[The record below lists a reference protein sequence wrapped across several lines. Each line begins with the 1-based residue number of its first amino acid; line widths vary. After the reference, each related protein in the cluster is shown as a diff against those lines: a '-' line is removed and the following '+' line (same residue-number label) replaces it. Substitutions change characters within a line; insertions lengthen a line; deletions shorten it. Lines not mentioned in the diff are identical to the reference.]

1 MLLDHE
7 VDQINRRNCDFGE
20 TSSITINAPDDMED
34 DLKFTPSIKSQ
45 TLPRQSRLFSPMSD
59 PVPRSSSRLSHNK
72 SPFDSKM
79 LQTSKPMYLRKSKS
93 TTPGNHDFSNVISQ
107 LEKTLD
113 RLDNQSGQNRPR
125 SRSETRSIPVDNN
138 SSFGETYNQLNR
150 TIREQPILL
159 SGDKPV
165 TATRGIEKIR
175 SRRQI
180 KSSSNIRLENSFDER
195 HRSRTPAPR
204 LSHQHTYRTMQ
215 STPRS
220 VSVLPLE
227 KYKIQQRDAYA
238 TTASS
243 AAATRHQPNEYPFE
257 LLEKLQ
263 LTRDEWVQ
271 YFKDR
276 TLTPSATLQ
285 LQELLQQRRPHELQ
299 TNV

>member
-1 MLLDHE
+1 MTHRNDSSRESSSRPSSGLKSSQVSGTRPVSPDDVHDHNNSAMTGTDVILDYGYSRGESTMLLDHE

-138 SSFGETYNQLNR
+138 SC
-150 TIREQPILL
+150 
-159 SGDKPV
+159 
-165 TATRGIEKIR
+165 
-175 SRRQI
+175 
-180 KSSSNIRLENSFDER
+180 LEIHIIN
-195 HRSRTPAPR
+195 
-204 LSHQHTYRTMQ
+204 
-215 STPRS
+215 
-220 VSVLPLE
+220 
-227 KYKIQQRDAYA
+227 
-238 TTASS
+238 
-243 AAATRHQPNEYPFE
+243 
-257 LLEKLQ
+257 
-263 LTRDEWVQ
+263 
-271 YFKDR
+271 
-276 TLTPSATLQ
+276 
-285 LQELLQQRRPHELQ
+285 
-299 TNV
+299 